1 MNITIH
7 KNVSKIEKSIRAK
20 LMDFLMKLDADETSP
35 GLHIE
40 PIRNSAD
47 RRFRTGRVDKFW
59 RAVLFKLSGK
69 TGSSWVIYGVYPHD
83 DAIKLAASLKLDI
96 NPTNGVTEISLVD
109 KVDSDELEARLAAA
123 STETELRSEAPGD
136 GAAVDEPESDSGL
149 ARSHDTDVTPDLA
162 DHQSGERPQ
171 VPATFVR
178 APADPIFADRPLTE
192 TLGEVTDAQLIS
204 ELGIWRNVVTVA
216 RSCRTVDELLNRLD
230 ARKIPEW
237 QSDALLDLASG
248 TSYADVAKKLFG
260 ADDYDT
266 DADGKT
272 AGVQPTPAPVSDA
285 SGSGDLSPTASEK
298 RSEDDA
304 LIAGL
309 RTSAAQL
316 SFAEIEDEDELKRVA
331 EGGDFE
337 AWRVFLH
344 PEQRRWAQRGYNG
357 PFRLSGGAGTG
368 KTVVLVHRA
377 VRLAKAPVPADGLP
391 PRVVLTTFTR
401 NLASELDAQVSTLD
415 NSVPRAGKLG
425 NPGLYVAGVD
435 QLAFE
440 VLRGATSDEL
450 TQATTTLLGRP
461 HLGIK
466 NRGDD
471 SDWDRALETASED
484 LPERAHNRVFLQDEY
499 EQIVL
504 PNRLSKK
511 SEYLRVKRPS
521 RGVRLSRQQR
531 ALVWDVIEAYRV
543 RTATND
549 TLSYVEV
556 NHLAALIVEVRAKAV
571 DLPTTSEAERRA
583 AYPVDHLLVDEGQD
597 LNSGHWMFL
606 RALARPGRDDMFIG
620 EDSHQ
625 RIYGNK
631 VVLSRFGI
639 NIVGRSRRLTLNYRT
654 TEQNL
659 AFGLNILSGGSFTD
673 LEDSAES
680 IEGYRSLRT
689 GVAPEIRGF
698 DTLDE
703 ELKFVADVL
712 NKWLRECEGD
722 ATLKPEQIAVLVRSD
737 PGKAARRLGEYGVSM
752 QSVGKGLVN
761 EGSPVVMTM
770 HRAKGT
776 EFRNVII
783 MHAGNDDIPS
793 KLNARFQPE
802 DYIADFNLR
811 ERSLLYV
818 AATRARDRLTVTH
831 ADGNTTT
838 YLNQHDQ

>member
-1 MNITIH
+1 MNITMH
-7 KNVSKIEKSIRAK
+7 KNMSKMEKSIKSKAFEFLVK
-20 LMDFLMKLDADETSP
+20 LGQDDTAP

-59 RAVLFKLSGK
+59 RAVLFKLTGK
-69 TGSSWVIYGVYPHD
+69 TGTSWVIYGVYPHD
-83 DAIKLAASLKLDI
+83 DAIKLAASLKLDV
-96 NPTNGVTEISLVD
+96 NPTNGVTEITLVD
-109 KVDSDELEARLAAA
+109 KVDPEELEARLTGTRDEA
-123 STETELRSEAPGD
+123 ESEGPGS
-136 GAAVDEPESDSGL
+136 AVAVTIDEPQSDSGL
-149 ARSHDTDVTPDLA
+149 LRAHDTDVSAEPIGDSSDA
-162 DHQSGERPQ
+162 RAQI
-171 VPATFVR
+171 PATFVR
-178 APADPIFADRPLTE
+178 PPADPVFADKPLTE
-192 TLGEVTDAQLIS
+192 TLGSVTDAQLVS
-204 ELGIWRNVVTVA
+204 ELGMWSKVVAAA
-216 RSCRTVDELLNRLD
+216 RSCRSVDELLNRLD
-230 ARKIPEW
+230 ALKIPEW

-248 TSYADVAKKLFG
+248 TSYSDVAKKLFG
-260 ADDYDT
+260 AENDDVEAHDSV
-266 DADGKT
+266 
-272 AGVQPTPAPVSDA
+272 AGVHPIPGPALGEESSDESA
-285 SGSGDLSPTASEK
+285 LSGTAEQ
-298 RSEDDA
+298 SEDDA

-377 VRLAKAPVPADGLP
+377 VRLAKADAPVDGVA

-401 NLASELDAQVSTLD
+401 NLASELEAQVSTLD
-415 NSVPRAGKLG
+415 SSVPRAGQLG
-425 NPGLYVAGVD
+425 KPGLYVAGVD

-440 VLRGATSDEL
+440 VLRSATSEEL
-450 TQATTTLLGRP
+450 SQATTRLLGRP
-461 HLGIK
+461 HMSIR
-466 NRGDD
+466 NR
-471 SDWDRALETASED
+471 SEPLDWDRALEAASED
-484 LPERAHNRVFLQDEY
+484 LPERARNRVFLEDEY

-504 PNRLSKK
+504 PNRLSEKK
-511 SEYLRVKRPS
+511 DYLRVRRPS

-549 TLSYVEV
+549 TLDYVEV
-556 NHLAALIVEVRAKAV
+556 NHLAALIIETRAKAI
-571 DLPTTSEAERRA
+571 DLPSASESERRA

-597 LNSGHWMFL
+597 LSSGHWMFL
-606 RALARPGRDDMFIG
+606 RALARRGRDDMFIG

-680 IEGYRSLRT
+680 VEGYRSLRA
-689 GVAPEIRGF
+689 GVAPLVRGF
-698 DTLDE
+698 GTLDE
-703 ELKFVADVL
+703 ELEFVASQL
-712 NKWLRECEGD
+712 NRWLAESED
-722 ATLKPEQIAVLVRSD
+722 DTTLKPEQIAVLVRSD
-737 PGKAARRLGEYGVSM
+737 PGKAARRLGDYGVGV
-752 QSVGKGLVN
+752 QSVGKGLIK
-761 EGSPVVMTM
+761 EGLPVAMTM

-776 EFRNVII
+776 EFRNVVI
-783 MHAGNDDIPS
+783 MHAGSDEIPS

-818 AATRARDRLTVTH
+818 AATRARDRLVVTS
-831 ADGNTTT
+831 AGEPNKFVEIG
-838 YLNQHDQ
+838 

>member
-83 DAIKLAASLKLDI
+83 DAIKLAASLKLDV
-96 NPTNGVTEISLVD
+96 NPTNGVTEITLVD
-109 KVDSDELEARLAAA
+109 KVDSEELEARLAAA
-123 STETELRSEAPGD
+123 STETELKGQSPGE
-136 GAAVDEPESDSGL
+136 GTAVDELQPDNESSR
-149 ARSHDTDVTPDLA
+149 AHDTDASTESA
-162 DHQSGERPQ
+162 GHQVDERSQ
-171 VPATFVR
+171 IPATFVR

-192 TLGEVTDAQLIS
+192 TLGVVTDAQLIS
-204 ELGIWRNVVTVA
+204 ELGIWSDVVAVA
-216 RSCRTVDELLNRLD
+216 RSCRSVDELLNRLD

-248 TSYADVAKKLFG
+248 TSYTDVAKKLFG
-260 ADDYDT
+260 AEHD
-266 DADGKT
+266 DADSVGEV
-272 AGVQPTPAPVSDA
+272 AGVQPTPMPVSDET
-285 SGSGDLSPTASEK
+285 GPGDLSATASGK
-298 RSEDDA
+298 RSDDDA

-377 VRLAKAPVPADGLP
+377 VRLAKATVPVDGLP

-401 NLASELDAQVSTLD
+401 NLASELDDQVSTLD
-415 NSVPRAGKLG
+415 SSVPRAGQLG

-471 SDWDRALETASED
+471 SDWDRALETASDD
-484 LPERAHNRVFLQDEY
+484 LPERARNRVFLQDEY

-511 SEYLRVKRPS
+511 SDYLRVRRPS

-549 TLSYVEV
+549 TLSFVEV
-556 NHLAALIVEVRAKAV
+556 NHLAALIVEARAKAV
-571 DLPTTSEAERRA
+571 DLPSRTEAERRA

-606 RALARPGRDDMFIG
+606 RALARPGRDDLFIG

-680 IEGYRSLRT
+680 VAGYRSLRT
-689 GVAPEIRGF
+689 GIAPEVRGF
-698 DTLDE
+698 GTLDE
-703 ELKFVADVL
+703 ELEFVADVL
-712 NKWLRECEGD
+712 DKWLKECGDD
-722 ATLKPEQIAVLVRSD
+722 ATLNPEQIAVLVRSD
-737 PGKAARRLGEYGVSM
+737 PGKAARRLGDYGVSV
-752 QSVGKGLVN
+752 QSVGKGLIK
-761 EGSPVVMTM
+761 EGLPVVMTM

-776 EFRNVII
+776 EFRNVVII
-783 MHAGNDDIPS
+783 HAGSEDIPS
-793 KLNARFQPE
+793 KLNGRFQPE
-802 DYIADFNLR
+802 EYSADFNLR

-818 AATRARDRLTVTH
+818 AATRARDRLVVTH
-831 ADGNTTT
+831 NNKVTG
-838 YLNQHDQ
+838 LIRESEPV